1 MLSQTVEYALRAM
14 VYLADHADAQTTPQI
29 AEVTHVPA
37 PYLAKIL
44 QSLSRAGLVK
54 SQRGV
59 HGGFSLAKPASE
71 TTIWDVV
78 QAVDPIK
85 RIRTCPL
92 ELEAHKTKLC
102 PLHKRLDD
110 ALAGIEAAFRAS
122 TLAEL
127 LLEPTTSKPLCPF
140 PQDVERL
147 EVRARR

>member
-1 MLSQTVEYALRAM
+1 RAM

-44 QSLSRAGLVK
+44 QSLSREGLVK

-59 HGGFSLAKPASE
+59 HGGFSLGLPATQ

-85 RIRTCPL
+85 RIKSCPL
-92 ELEAHKTKLC
+92 DLAAHKTKLC

-110 ALAGIEAAFRAS
+110 AL
-122 TLAEL
+122 
-127 LLEPTTSKPLCPF
+127 
-140 PQDVERL
+140 
-147 EVRARR
+147 